1 MRLTPTLLLT
11 ALLPLFAGCQLM
23 ASPPTDPNIGTT
35 RMLGELRAAGGQ
47 LLFKPCSEN
56 RTFVINDVGATGI
69 LQEAANLAKD
79 ANDKLFADVRGRLT
93 GSKQANND
101 GQLEV
106 RRLYRLEPSTRACDD
121 PNFKQLTLRANGHE
135 PEWDI
140 KASGKGMVL
149 NRVGQ
154 EPLPL
159 PFLEEEVPGGGL
171 TLTSEANNQHVELWV
186 APQRCVDNATGAIHH
201 LRAELRIDG
210 KTLQGCGYYGGAR
223 DN

>member
-11 ALLPLFAGCQLM
+11 ALLPLFAGCQLL
-23 ASPPTDPNIGTT
+23 AEQPRDPNIGTT
-35 RMLGELRAAGGQ
+35 RMQGELSAGGGQ
-47 LLFKPCSEN
+47 LLFKPCGEA
-56 RTFVINDVGATGI
+56 RHFVVRDASGTAI
-69 LQEAANLAKD
+69 LQEASNLARD

-106 RRLYRLEPSTRACDD
+106 SRLYRLEPSTRACDD
-121 PNFKQLTLRANGHE
+121 PNFKQLTLRASGHE

-149 NRVGQ
+149 NRIGK

-171 TLTSEANNQHVELWV
+171 TLTSEANGQHVELWV
-186 APQRCVDNATGAIHH
+186 APQRCTDSATGAVRH

-210 KTLQGCGYYGGAR
+210 QTLNGCGYYGGAR